1 MKVRKLSAFT
11 VLFILS
17 NCNLCFSFWTFCVW
31 FTNVFHTI
39 YHNDSCGFGQ
49 SKCLSETVV
58 THYRGNFFFFF
69 FFLFSFKA
77 DLSAWFFSFTEYFW
91 DKKKHVEQESFIFDC
106 AGDATVPVIL
116 YMSLNLNNSFTGT
129 MSHYNPVLTHSG
141 KKTSHTCFLTW
152 SSKTRPAVCW
162 FWVGYFQ
169 LFQKSWQI
177 LIKYFMKGNLQVWQ
191 SQSAN
196 TKKTSGS
203 EAALHF
209 LCLCLILSRKRT
221 RL

>member
-1 MKVRKLSAFT
+1 MWIWSIKMSQWDCCHPLQGKLF
-11 VLFILS
+11 L
-17 NCNLCFSFWTFCVW
+17 
-31 FTNVFHTI
+31 
-39 YHNDSCGFGQ
+39 
-49 SKCLSETVV
+49 
-58 THYRGNFFFFF
+58 